1 MSEQEEVDSCLCS
14 KTLQL
19 FEVVQSYSKLFK
31 VVQSCSKL
39 LSLLQD
45 SAVVLREEVGRQ
57 HETKPTQISNHIRGM
72 AVCLNLNL
80 GLF

>member
-1 MSEQEEVDSCLCS
+1 MSEQEEVDSRLCS
-14 KTLQL
+14 KTLQ
-19 FEVVQSYSKLFK
+19 LFK

-45 SAVVLREEVGRQ
+45 SAVVRREEVGRQ
-57 HETKPTQISNHIRGM
+57 HETEPTQISNHIRGM